1 MCWREKVWPQD
12 REDKHWV
19 ARLVTPLSRDGP
31 PLWSGQSP
39 HSSLSRKAFR
49 THQCLDH
56 YGVLK
61 CLLEL
66 ILLKVIWCWWLVLMA
81 WHSVPYCFSDW
92 DTNCLGCE
100 CKWSSG
106 KKVANCTNAKLN
118 SIPQNLHAEV
128 QVLILDNN
136 FISSL
141 GENIFIRNL
150 PNLQKISLRH
160 CGIKTINEKA
170 FNGLKI
176 LVEVDLSFNN
186 ITKECRFKT

>member
-1 MCWREKVWPQD
+1 MQSKTNICILSVISTHEPEQRYYSLWRVI
-12 REDKHWV
+12 
-19 ARLVTPLSRDGP
+19 LVTL
-31 PLWSGQSP
+31 
-39 HSSLSRKAFR
+39 
-49 THQCLDH
+49 C
-56 YGVLK
+56 Y
-61 CLLEL
+61 
-66 ILLKVIWCWWLVLMA
+66 
-81 WHSVPYCFSDW
+81 SDW
-92 DTNCLGCE
+92 DSNCQSCE

-128 QVLILDNN
+128 QVLILDHN

-176 LVEVDLSFNN
+176 LVEVDLSHNN
-186 ITKECRFKT
+186 ISKEHFENLGID

>member
-1 MCWREKVWPQD
+1 MECFCCNLCSIELQLLWFTLASPAQPRQ
-12 REDKHWV
+12 
-19 ARLVTPLSRDGP
+19 SP
-31 PLWSGQSP
+31 PPSFLDATFMHLHHKFFNTLTLWSLTYWCVEVLNNLSNFHFSP
-39 HSSLSRKAFR
+39 VTL
-49 THQCLDH
+49 C
-56 YGVLK
+56 Y
-61 CLLEL
+61 
-66 ILLKVIWCWWLVLMA
+66 
-81 WHSVPYCFSDW
+81 SDW
-92 DTNCLGCE
+92 DSNCLSCE

-128 QVLILDNN
+128 QVLILDYN
-136 FISSL
+136 FISTL

-176 LVEVDLSFNN
+176 LVEVDLSHNN
-186 ITKECRFKT
+186 ITKA

>member
-1 MCWREKVWPQD
+1 MKMFLCWLWRWD
-12 REDKHWV
+12 L
-19 ARLVTPLSRDGP
+19 LVT
-31 PLWSGQSP
+31 
-39 HSSLSRKAFR
+39 
-49 THQCLDH
+49 
-56 YGVLK
+56 
-61 CLLEL
+61 
-66 ILLKVIWCWWLVLMA
+66 
-81 WHSVPYCFSDW
+81 YCYSDW
-92 DTNCLGCE
+92 DSNCLGCE

-128 QVLILDNN
+128 QVLILDYN

-186 ITKECRFKT
+186 ITKECRFKTEILLKLRYLDFYTDRFDVNNRTVLTSHFESFFQKVRNPNIQWQQSIENNKLFPQPN

>member
-1 MCWREKVWPQD
+1 MMKDDPDQ
-12 REDKHWV
+12 
-19 ARLVTPLSRDGP
+19 ALAP
-31 PLWSGQSP
+31 PLFHYEVAGCEGPTSP
-39 HSSLSRKAFR
+39 V
-49 THQCLDH
+49 T
-56 YGVLK
+56 
-61 CLLEL
+61 
-66 ILLKVIWCWWLVLMA
+66 
-81 WHSVPYCFSDW
+81 YCYSDW
-92 DTNCLGCE
+92 DSNCLGCE

-128 QVLILDNN
+128 QVLILDYN

-186 ITKECRFKT
+186 ITKECRFKTEIF

>member
-1 MCWREKVWPQD
+1 M
-12 REDKHWV
+12 
-19 ARLVTPLSRDGP
+19 
-31 PLWSGQSP
+31 
-39 HSSLSRKAFR
+39 
-49 THQCLDH
+49 LDWA
-56 YGVLK
+56 
-61 CLLEL
+61 ESN
-66 ILLKVIWCWWLVLMA
+66 ILLRMAVSLYQARASLVALLSLGNPQNLPVINIISNRPALWLHLIWDQYKTHPAGWFWRGDFPVT
-81 WHSVPYCFSDW
+81 YCYSDW
-92 DTNCLGCE
+92 DSNCLGCE

-128 QVLILDNN
+128 QVLILDYN

-186 ITKECRFKT
+186 ITKECRFKTEIF

>member
-1 MCWREKVWPQD
+1 MQD
-12 REDKHWV
+12 TSTNFGSFISTSKNWYYEQGCQNKLRMYPWTWV
-19 ARLVTPLSRDGP
+19 AILFSMACIPVTL
-31 PLWSGQSP
+31 
-39 HSSLSRKAFR
+39 
-49 THQCLDH
+49 C
-56 YGVLK
+56 Y
-61 CLLEL
+61 
-66 ILLKVIWCWWLVLMA
+66 
-81 WHSVPYCFSDW
+81 SDW
-92 DTNCLGCE
+92 DSNCQSCE

-118 SIPQNLHAEV
+118 SIPQNLHSEV
-128 QVLILDNN
+128 QVLILDHN

-176 LVEVDLSFNN
+176 LVEVDLSHNN
-186 ITKECRFKT
+186 ISKEHFENSGID

>member
-1 MCWREKVWPQD
+1 MIITGIRSIIS
-12 REDKHWV
+12 
-19 ARLVTPLSRDGP
+19 VT
-31 PLWSGQSP
+31 
-39 HSSLSRKAFR
+39 F
-49 THQCLDH
+49 C
-56 YGVLK
+56 V
-61 CLLEL
+61 
-66 ILLKVIWCWWLVLMA
+66 
-81 WHSVPYCFSDW
+81 SDW
-92 DTNCLGCE
+92 DSNCLGCE

-118 SIPQNLHAEV
+118 SIPQNLHNEV
-128 QVLILDNN
+128 QVLILDYN
-136 FISSL
+136 FIASL

-186 ITKECRFKT
+186 ITKEF